1 MLRSDSLR
9 TLLSLAVTN
18 DWDIHSLDVVAAFLN
33 GEVEE
38 ELYMRQIPGY
48 EDGTQRVLR
57 IKGSLYGLKQAPR
70 IWNRVFREKVATI
83 GYHPIPSEPC
93 ISLRIRDGHT
103 AILAVYVDDIA
114 VFTTRGD
121 AGEVKTELLGL
132 FEMRDLG

>member
-9 TLLSLAVTN
+9 TLLSLAVTY
-18 DWDIHSLDVVAAFLN
+18 DWDVHSLDVVAAFLN

-57 IKGSLYGLKQAPR
+57 IRGSLYGLKQAPR
-70 IWNRVFREKVATI
+70 IWNRVFREKVAALGFI
-83 GYHPIPSEPC
+83 SIPSEPC
-93 ISLRIRDGHT
+93 IFKREKNGHV

-114 VFTTRGD
+114 VFTSKGD
-121 AGEVKTELLGL
+121 VEGVKEELMGL
-132 FEMRDLG
+132 FEM

>member
-48 EDGTQRVLR
+48 EDSTQRVLR
-57 IKGSLYGLKQAPR
+57 IKGSLYGLKQAPH
-70 IWNRVFREKVATI
+70 IWNRVFRENVATI
-83 GYHPIPSEPC
+83 GFELIPSEPC
-93 ISLRIRDGHT
+93 IFKRKKGDCV

-114 VFTTRGD
+114 VFTSKGD
-121 AGEVKTELLGL
+121 MAAVKE
-132 FEMRDLG
+132 E